1 MKIPLS
7 PVRAVALAAAL
18 ALLVAGCATATRS
31 TPSAGS
37 GGPPAVA
44 AVNTASGP
52 LGTYLTDSR
61 GRALYLWVA
70 DTAGTSTCAGA
81 CAATW
86 PPVTTAGAPM
96 AGTGVDA
103 AKLGTVARGDGT
115 TQVTYDKHPLY
126 LFALD
131 MAAGDVKGQGSTG
144 FGAAWW
150 LVTPDGTAITTPLP
164 ATDGG
169 APMGGY

>member
-1 MKIPLS
+1 MRIPLS
-7 PVRAVALAAAL
+7 PVRAFALTAAL
-18 ALLVAGCATATRS
+18 GLLLAGCATANPA
-31 TPSAGS
+31 TPAPGNGAG
-37 GGPPAVA
+37 PAVA
-44 AVNTASGP
+44 SVNTTSGT
-52 LGTYLTDSR
+52 LGVYLTDSR

-70 DTAGTSTCAGA
+70 DTAGASTCAGA

-86 PPVTTAGAPM
+86 PPLTTAGAPT
-96 AGTGVDA
+96 AGSGVDPG
-103 AKLGTVARGDGT
+103 KLGTVARGDGT

-131 MAAGDVKGQGSTG
+131 SSAGDVKGQGSTG

-150 LVTPDGTAITTPLP
+150 LVTPDGTAITATLP
-164 ATDGG
+164 APDGG

>member
-7 PVRAVALAAAL
+7 PVRAFALTVAL
-18 ALLVAGCATATRS
+18 ALLAAGCATATRS
-31 TPSAGS
+31 TPSAGD

-44 AVNTASGP
+44 AVNTASGT

-81 CAATW
+81 CAAAW
-86 PPVTTAGAPM
+86 PPLTTAGPPT
-96 AGTGVDA
+96 AGRGVDA
-103 AKLGTVARGDGT
+103 GKLGTVARGDGT

-131 MAAGDVKGQGSTG
+131 TSAGDVKGQGSTG

-150 LVTPDGTAITTPLP
+150 LVAPDGTAIT
-164 ATDGG
+164 ATDDG